1 HFPYLW
7 DPALA
12 QIMLASQR
20 GVQATGQLPQ
30 HAIAAFLDGRTGNSV
45 VTPALICGT
54 LPAHERE
61 GTQAGGAGNAAAGN
75 PRAAPARTR
84 AHYVAA
90 VGCALDDVFTDLG
103 RNQGRAG
110 LS

>member
-1 HFPYLW
+1 
-7 DPALA
+7 
-12 QIMLASQR
+12 MLPPQR
-20 GVQATGQLPQ
+20 RVQATGQLPQ
-30 HAIAAFLDGRTGNSV
+30 HWIAGFLDDRTRNSV
-45 VTPALICGT
+45 VTAALICAT

-61 GTQAGGAGNAAAGN
+61 GTQAGGTGNAAAGN
-75 PRAAPARTR
+75 PRATPARTR